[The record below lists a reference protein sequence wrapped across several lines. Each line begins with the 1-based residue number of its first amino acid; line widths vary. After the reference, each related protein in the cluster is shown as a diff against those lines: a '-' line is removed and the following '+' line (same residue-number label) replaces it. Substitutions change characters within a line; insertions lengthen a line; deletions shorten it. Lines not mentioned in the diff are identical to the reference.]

1 MCKNILVIS
10 HNVFSKT
17 SNMGKT
23 LTAYFGAFDEVK
35 ISQFYVHSEIPTD
48 DSVCKDYY
56 RVTDKEI
63 IKSIFSRK
71 SGKVFN
77 EKDIVKSASE
87 SRTDTGL
94 TAAIYQKSRSRTP
107 LIYLA
112 RNFLWRIGKWNTK
125 KLNEWID
132 TVNPDTIFLASGDY
146 SFIYRIALK
155 IAEKRNI
162 PLFVSCMDDY
172 YFYNK
177 NEKSLL
183 GRFQHKLFMRQA
195 KKTINYSSAI
205 FSICD
210 KMTVDYGKFFNKLSF
225 TLHTG
230 STITEPL
237 HFKKT
242 NKISYIGNLGYR
254 RNQQLIALGKA
265 LQSIDKESY
274 IDVYSTEPRPEIL
287 EYMTHENG
295 INFCG
300 AIDAETV
307 KKVIGESMLV
317 IHTESFDK
325 ATRKMVA
332 YSVSTKI
339 ADSLASGTCLLAYG
353 PEEIASISY
362 LKNNNAAFVITEN
375 DDLNG
380 KLREII
386 TNEALRQKITENALK
401 LAEMNHNV
409 ILNSKQL
416 LKIIKE
422 KS

>member
-23 LTAYFGAFDEVK
+23 LSAYFAGSKNEQ
-35 ISQFYVHSEIPTD
+35 ISQFYIHSEIPTD
-48 DSVCKDYY
+48 DSVCKNYY

-63 IKSIFSRK
+63 IKSIFLRK
-71 SGKVFN
+71 SGRAFS
-77 EKDIVKSASE
+77 EKDIVKTATD

-112 RNFLWRIGKWNTK
+112 RNFLWRVGKWDTK
-125 KLNEWID
+125 NLNKWIAS
-132 TVNPDTIFLASGDY
+132 VNPDAVFLASGDY

-155 IAEKRNI
+155 IAKKRNI

-177 NEKSLL
+177 NENSLL
-183 GRFQHKLFMRQA
+183 GKLQHKLFMRRV

-205 FSICD
+205 FPICD
-210 KMTVDYGKFFNKLSF
+210 KMNKDYGKFFNKPCF

-237 HFKKT
+237 NFDKT
-242 NKISYIGNLGYR
+242 NKISYVGNLGYK
-254 RNQQLIALGKA
+254 RNEQLIALGRA
-265 LQSIDKESY
+265 LLEIDKDLH
-274 IDVYSTEPRPEIL
+274 IDVYSTEPRAEIL
-287 EYMTHENG
+287 QYMTLENG

-300 AIDAETV
+300 AIDAEAV
-307 KKVIGESMLV
+307 KRVIGESMLV
-317 IHTESFDK
+317 IHTESFDSV
-325 ATRKMVA
+325 TRKMVE

-353 PEEIASISY
+353 PEEIASIAY
-362 LKNNNAAFVITEN
+362 LKDNDAAFVITEK
-375 DDLNG
+375 DDLTLKLKEIVSNES
-380 KLREII
+380 LRE
-386 TNEALRQKITENALK
+386 KIVKNALK
-401 LAEMNHNV
+401 LAENNHNMDK
-409 ILNSKQL
+409 NSKQL
-416 LKIIKE
+416 LSTIKE

>member
-1 MCKNILVIS
+1 MKLLVIS

-17 SNMGKT
+17 SNMCKT
-23 LTAYFGAFDEVK
+23 LSAYFADSQKGQ
-35 ISQFYVHSEIPTD
+35 ISQFYIHSEIPTD

-77 EKDIVKSASE
+77 EKDIVKSATD

-112 RNFLWRIGKWNTK
+112 RNLLWLLGKWNTK

-132 TVNPDTIFLASGDY
+132 YINPDAVFLASGDY

-155 IAEKRNI
+155 IAKKRGI

-177 NEKSLL
+177 NENSIL
-183 GRFQHKLFMRQA
+183 GKFQHALFMKQVKR
-195 KKTINYSSAI
+195 TIAYSTAI

-210 KMTVDYGKFFNKLSF
+210 KMTEDYGKFFNKPSF

-237 HFKKT
+237 CYEKN
-242 NKISYIGNLGYR
+242 NKISYIGNLGYK
-254 RNQQLIALGKA
+254 RNEQLIAFGKA
-265 LQSIDKESY
+265 LQEVNKESY

-287 EYMTHENG
+287 QHMTRENG
-295 INFCG
+295 FNFCG

-317 IHTESFDK
+317 VHTEAFDK
-325 ATRKMVA
+325 VTRKMVA

-362 LKNNNAAFVITEN
+362 LKNNDAAFVITEN
-375 DDLNG
+375 DDLKQKLSEIICDNE
-380 KLREII
+380 LRE
-386 TNEALRQKITENALK
+386 KIVENALS
-401 LAEMNHNV
+401 LAENNHN
-409 ILNSKQL
+409 INSNSKRL
-416 LKIIKE
+416 LNIIE
-422 KS
+422 ENS

>member
-1 MCKNILVIS
+1 MNFLILS

-17 SNMGKT
+17 SSMGKT
-23 LTAYFGAFDEVK
+23 LSAYFKGFENEK
-35 ISQFYVHSEIPTD
+35 ISQFYIHSEIPTD

-87 SRTDTGL
+87 SRTDIGL

-132 TVNPDTIFLASGDY
+132 TVNPDAIFLASGDY

-155 IAEKRNI
+155 IAKKRNI
-162 PLFVSCMDDY
+162 PLFLSCMDDY

-177 NEKSLL
+177 NENSLL
-183 GRFQHKLFMRQA
+183 GRFQHKLFMRQV
-195 KKTINYSSAI
+195 KMTIGYSSAI

-210 KMTVDYGKFFNKLSF
+210 KMTVDYGKFFNKLCY

-237 HFKKT
+237 NFDKT
-242 NKISYIGNLGYR
+242 NKISYVGNMGYK
-254 RNQQLIALGKA
+254 RNEQLIALGKA
-265 LQSIDKESY
+265 LREIDKDMC
-274 IDVYSTEPRPEIL
+274 IDVYSAESRTEIL
-287 EYMTHENG
+287 KHMTHENG

-317 IHTESFDK
+317 IHTESFDSV
-325 ATRKMVA
+325 TRKIVR

-362 LKNNNAAFVITEN
+362 LKNNDAAFVITEN
-375 DDLNG
+375 DDLVL

-401 LAEMNHNV
+401 LAKSNHN
-409 ILNSKQL
+409 ININSKKL
-416 LKIIKE
+416 LDIIKE
-422 KS
+422 NS